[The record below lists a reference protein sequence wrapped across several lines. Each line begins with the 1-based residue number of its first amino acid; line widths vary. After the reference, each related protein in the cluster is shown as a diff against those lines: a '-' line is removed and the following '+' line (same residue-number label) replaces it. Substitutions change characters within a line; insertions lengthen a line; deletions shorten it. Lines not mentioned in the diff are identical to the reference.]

1 MSMGVIPGTGPGASP
16 AKRTRANLPTDISA
30 TEAVLNGIDFKLVPV
45 ERSGVHIHDFYT
57 AE

>member
-1 MSMGVIPGTGPGASP
+1 MGVIPGTGPGASP